1 MDHSFHLLSSVQ
13 CNLLRHLQVIYS
25 TVIAQ
30 NNVVGSEIWII
41 NISSPQAPQSPRL
54 LTIISAPQTMVP
66 TALWIWGIS
75 SQTILES
82 AWHTESSSVENDN
95 TTPQGR
101 HSPPWLQSQHLS
113 AVLGWKTGMKWQWH
127 SQAKNELWVPK
138 IPEAHCVNH

>member
-66 TALWIWGIS
+66 TAL
-75 SQTILES
+75 
-82 AWHTESSSVENDN
+82 
-95 TTPQGR
+95 
-101 HSPPWLQSQHLS
+101 
-113 AVLGWKTGMKWQWH
+113 
-127 SQAKNELWVPK
+127 
-138 IPEAHCVNH
+138 